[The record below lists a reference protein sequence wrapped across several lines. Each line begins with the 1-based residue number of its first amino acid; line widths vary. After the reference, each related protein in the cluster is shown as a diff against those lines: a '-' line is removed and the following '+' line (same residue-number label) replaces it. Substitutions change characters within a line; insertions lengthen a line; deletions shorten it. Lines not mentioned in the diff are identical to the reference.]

1 MTISLVHQTWATIS
15 LFDTGKTNAFAALF
29 GFSELAR
36 RARRFYKKKLN
47 TGQIWGS
54 VRIETLDGMVGITG
68 DRFSYS
74 NIRGMYQTGS
84 GHVLQLS
91 ADLEH
96 KRGELLDLFSGIAEK
111 IYEAQDV
118 IRR

>member
-1 MTISLVHQTWATIS
+1 M
-15 LFDTGKTNAFAALF
+15 K
-29 GFSELAR
+29 
-36 RARRFYKKKLN
+36 
-47 TGQIWGS
+47 
-54 VRIETLDGMVGITG
+54 IETLDGMVNITG

-84 GHVLQLS
+84 GHGLQLS

-118 IRR
+118 MSEGKNENNKPER

>member
-1 MTISLVHQTWATIS
+1 MKI
-15 LFDTGKTNAFAALF
+15 K
-29 GFSELAR
+29 
-36 RARRFYKKKLN
+36 
-47 TGQIWGS
+47 
-54 VRIETLDGMVGITG
+54 TLDGMVSITG

-84 GHVLQLS
+84 GHGLQLS

-111 IYEAQDV
+111 IYEAQDIV
-118 IRR
+118 RISEEAKRAKERGEQ

>member
-1 MTISLVHQTWATIS
+1 M
-15 LFDTGKTNAFAALF
+15 K
-29 GFSELAR
+29 
-36 RARRFYKKKLN
+36 
-47 TGQIWGS
+47 
-54 VRIETLDGMVGITG
+54 IEIMNGMVNITG

-84 GHVLQLS
+84 GHGLQLS

-111 IYEAQDV
+111 IYEAQDIV
-118 IRR
+118 RISEEAKRAKERGEQ